1 MISHLFALVSRN
13 GNEYQPCWL
22 KWHQNALKTA
32 QRLEPDYGSRNGN
45 ALKTGNTEPD
55 YGGARRMKSTDKVSV
70 FAPVLLV
77 AVCALPLMV
86 MKNICRCCKLHYY
99 TVVIEWQR
107 EIAGCI
113 AAFEKGTNTNLCH

>member
-1 MISHLFALVSRN
+1 MPICLCLFFVDFVTRVFA
-13 GNEYQPCWL
+13 P
-22 KWHQNALKTA
+22 
-32 QRLEPDYGSRNGN
+32 
-45 ALKTGNTEPD
+45 
-55 YGGARRMKSTDKVSV
+55 ARARARENIEVSV

-86 MKNICRCCKLHYY
+86 MKNIYRCCKLHYY